1 VTDLRVV
8 LFGPPGSGKD
18 TQGRRLAQRHDLAL
32 LSTGEILRQ
41 EVAARA
47 PLASGIRSSVES
59 GDLVPD
65 ALVVRM
71 VLLRLEEYRRDV
83 PRGFV
88 LDGFPRSVPQAI
100 ALDTWAERHQC
111 PLHVVVR
118 LLVSRAEL
126 ERRLRRR
133 AVALRRADDAVDRI
147 EHRMELYHATADAL
161 ASYYRRRGLLTDVD
175 GEGHEDE
182 VARRVDRAVMR
193 AAVAREDLG
202 RLSFVTQNGHPDHSG
217 VHPPL
222 TRQSSTTMP

>member
-8 LFGPPGSGKD
+8 LFGPPGSGKG

-32 LSTGEILRQ
+32 LSTGDMLRK
-41 EVAARA
+41 EVGAHA

-71 VLLRLEEYRRDV
+71 VLLRLEEYRRD

-100 ALDTWAERHQC
+100 ALDTWAERHWC

-118 LLVSRAEL
+118 LQVSRAEL

-133 AVALRRADDAVDRI
+133 SVALRRADDAVDKI
-147 EHRMELYHATADAL
+147 EHRMELYSATADGL
-161 ASYYRRRGLLTDVD
+161 ASYYRRRGLLADVD
-175 GEGHEDE
+175 GEGDEDE

-193 AAVAREDLG
+193 AAVARENLR
-202 RLSFVTQNGHPDHSG
+202 RLSFVTQNGHPDRSG
-217 VHPPL
+217 VRPRIPH
-222 TRQSSTTMP
+222 QSSTTMP

>member
-1 VTDLRVV
+1 
-8 LFGPPGSGKD
+8 
-18 TQGRRLAQRHDLAL
+18 LAF
-32 LSTGEILRQ
+32 LSTGEMLRQ
-41 EVAARA
+41 EVAAHA
-47 PLASGIRSSVES
+47 PLASGIRSSMEA

-65 ALVVRM
+65 ALVVKL
-71 VLLRLEEYRRDV
+71 VLLRLEEYRRNS
-83 PRGFV
+83 RGFV

-100 ALDTWAERHQC
+100 ALDTWAERKRC

-126 ERRLRRR
+126 ELRLRRR

-175 GEGHEDE
+175 GEGDEDE

-202 RLSFVTQNGHPDHSG
+202 RLSFVTQNGHPDRSG
-217 VHPPL
+217 VDPPL

>member
-1 VTDLRVV
+1 VV
-8 LFGPPGSGKD
+8 LFGPPGSGKG

-32 LSTGEILRQ
+32 LSTGEMLRQ
-41 EVAARA
+41 EVAAHA

-71 VLLRLEEYRRDV
+71 VLLRLKEYRRDA
-83 PRGFV
+83 RGFV

-100 ALDTWAERHQC
+100 ALDRWAERHRC

-118 LLVSRAEL
+118 LLVTRAEL

-133 AVALRRADDAVDRI
+133 AAALGRADDAVDKI
-147 EHRMELYHATADAL
+147 EHRMDLYHATADAL
-161 ASYYRRRGLLTDVD
+161 ASYYRRPGLLTDVD
-175 GEGHEDE
+175 GEGDEDE

-202 RLSFVTQNGHPDHSG
+202 RLSFVTQNGHPDRSG

-222 TRQSSTTMP
+222 PCQSSTTMP

>member
-8 LFGPPGSGKD
+8 LLGPPGSGKG

-32 LSTGEILRQ
+32 LSTGEMLRQ
-41 EVAARA
+41 EVAAHA

-71 VLLRLEEYRRDV
+71 VLLRLEEYRRER
-83 PRGFV
+83 RGFV
-88 LDGFPRSVPQAI
+88 LDGFPRAVPQAI
-100 ALDTWAERHQC
+100 TLDTWAERHRC

-133 AVALRRADDAVDRI
+133 AVALRRADDAVDKI

-175 GEGHEDE
+175 GEGEEDE
-182 VARRVDRAVMR
+182 VARRVDRAVLR

-202 RLSFVTQNGHPDHSG
+202 PLSFVTQNGHPDRSG

-222 TRQSSTTMP
+222 PRQSSTTMP